1 NTSNDFYTTKD
12 DAHVF
17 NSLLVMN
24 KYNNKNGQG
33 IRPNRSYGGN
43 NYYGGF
49 SDHLPVYLHF
59 TIKK

>member
-1 NTSNDFYTTKD
+1 NNSIYTSKD

-17 NSLLVMN
+17 NSMMVMN
-24 KYNNKNGQG
+24 KYNNRNGKG

-49 SDHLPVYLHF
+49 SDHLPVYIQF
-59 TIKK
+59 NIVK